1 MRIIRGW
8 EAVEPEDR
16 GAHAAIGNFD
26 GVHRGHQAVIA
37 QADGAPG
44 KRAVITFEPHPRSYF
59 GRGGD
64 PFLLTPSPARE
75 RRLAMAGVEVL
86 FLFPFDAAL
95 AEMSAETFAAEILGD
110 RLGLRGVTAGSNFRY
125 GHRRTGDLALLQ
137 RVGKTRGY
145 EVREVAMAG
154 DSGEIFSSSAIRA
167 ALREGNP
174 AEAARQLGHWHS
186 IEGVV
191 QRGEGRG
198 AKDLGMPTANL
209 PLGESLRPAPGVY
222 AVEVEVLEEDGAGR
236 HDGVA
241 SLGYNPTFG
250 LAEMRLEAHLF
261 DFAGNLY
268 GRRIAVGLRAL
279 LRKERKF
286 DSLDSLAEQ
295 MRRDAEQA
303 SEVIARQQPP
313 WES

>member
-8 EAVEPEDR
+8 EAVEEADR
-16 GAHAAIGNFD
+16 GAYAAIGNFD
-26 GVHRGHQAVIA
+26 GVHRGHQTVIA
-37 QADGAPG
+37 QAGGTRG

-64 PFLLTPSPARE
+64 PFQLTPSPARE
-75 RRLAMAGVEVL
+75 RRLAMAGVELL

-95 AEMSAETFAAEILGD
+95 AEMPAERFAADILGD
-110 RLGLRGVTAGSNFRY
+110 RLGLRGVTAGSDFRF
-125 GHRRTGDLALLQ
+125 GHKRTGDLALLR
-137 RVGKTRGY
+137 RVGETRGY

-154 DSGEIFSSSAIRA
+154 DGEAYSSSAIRA
-167 ALREGNP
+167 ALRVGNP
-174 AEAARQLGHWHS
+174 EEAARQLGHWHS
-186 IEGVV
+186 IEGTV

-209 PLGESLRPAPGVY
+209 PLGEALRPAPGVY
-222 AVEVEVLEEDGAGR
+222 AVEVEVLEGDGAGR

-261 DFAGNLY
+261 GFAGDLY
-268 GRRIAVGLRAL
+268 GRRVAVGLRAL
-279 LRKERKF
+279 LRDERKF
-286 DSLDSLAEQ
+286 DSLDSLAGQ
-295 MRRDAEQA
+295 MHRDAEQ
-303 SEVIARQQPP
+303 SRETIARQQLP